1 MANEPLQVAHVSYD
15 YHDGQ
20 AKIVV
25 DRDPTQQANYFKILL
40 FSLVYD
46 NDNEYLDAESAALS
60 GTSGTLTIDH
70 AIDNIGWTVAV
81 IEYDTPD
88 TTTHQHGD
96 LVDVVITAV
105 AGVHVSYDPHSLIAS
120 WTAPAPESTPD
131 GAQLTVTLVDSDG
144 NQAEQQVAVTT
155 TAVAFPSPK
164 PLSGSAHL
172 QVQVTAEKTAG
183 PAVTV
188 PVATPPPPPLPPPP
202 VIHEAPSLT
211 GTSYDGE
218 TVEVTWDSAVPLG
231 TASCLVEI
239 LTAGAVIATGH
250 GTAGRGR
257 FPADLSPAVSYT
269 ARLRW
274 VSGTVTGP
282 AGPEKPVIAAVSKIL
297 TVKAKISDRHGLLAF
312 EADVTIAA
320 PSAPLPA
327 DATYVAYLMQGERVI
342 GYSTATSSRSITIYA
357 VCGDLSGLTV
367 RAQASSG
374 GCSGPL
380 GPPAPVLAAAPAI
393 THASVRPSPRGSTL
407 DVTWTRPPDAGGEVA
422 ATTIV
427 LNGNHPYVGFTGTHV
442 TLEDVQLRGPNQTVS
457 AYATTNDYN
466 GNQSPVSPEVA
477 LLTAAPAITEA
488 VFDGQ
493 AVRARWSWRDDTA
506 NAVLATGYRLEVFSG
521 TTRVGQALVSGL
533 SGLVTPN
540 APVDPVTPLRLAVSP
555 LAPGAEYIAD
565 PGPSLIGAAPVLTE
579 VTTDAFGS
587 GWINLAWQEPPA
599 PLAPPGSGLTI
610 TRYEAVFTAQGKE
623 EVLPLGLTSPRS
635 FEIPPALDSLS
646 SAQVAVRAVG
656 TADGATVTG
665 PSAAPVPVLREP
677 LETWATITDKHLQVN
692 WLPVIGD
699 PEGYEVTLTIDQAV
713 TTVRVNDT
721 TAEFPLDVPP
731 NFSYLTPAKYSV
743 TARRGITACGPRAHP
758 LVLQPPRVTDIHWDG
773 SVLTATWLY
782 AETDLYINAY
792 ELTVRDG
799 NVTVATARID
809 LLPDDIRPY
818 TVRIPLS
825 PWATGLPVTVAAFFD
840 KSRGVESA
848 PIRLPA
854 PGPAPTSVAIDSVT
868 GKATVTWDAVT
879 SNIVAPLAA
888 NPAPTISYLVQRY
901 RAGQPY
907 GLAVAAT
914 GTSLDLA
921 DNPEAYEDLEVA
933 VAVRITVEKMT
944 SAGNMTATGPY
955 GPRLRVLTEP
965 AAIRDVDFDGRAAAV
980 SWAPVPGATG
990 YTLTATDGVQRWNS
1004 KAASDQTA
1012 QWFTV
1017 PLGDPSLD
1025 YRVSVQPVRGASSG
1039 VPSTVPL
1046 VGDGLYVLPGPARI
1060 VRARKA
1066 PVTPQAVV
1074 AYLPDLS
1081 ATGQQL
1087 TGLPIKPQPGDTQP
1101 SFVIAAAP
1109 ATAAPMKYTLTI
1121 DNGALAFGGARAQ
1134 LAADYRALLR
1144 NAETSGASP
1153 RGIFALQQA
1162 IARLMPQTFDET
1174 LYYSYGLSSLGGS
1187 VDLRP
1192 GMVLRVAFSS
1202 FDLAAV
1208 SGAPTW
1214 SSGYTGGPVLDYDIG
1229 DYIGHIGG
1237 DEGWLVGFDAFVDWA
1252 VTQGVLTVPAPQLPP
1267 APGGGIAQS
1276 GGADA
1281 ADLSY
1286 PLFAQ
1291 PFYRLLIPHQLQGAD
1306 TPANSATNQQ
1316 FTIAAAAKWGEIDQ
1330 ATAAP
1335 GGGVHVAYFRGRA
1348 VLRACIRVTVDGA
1361 EHVVPVGT
1369 TVGNLLDRVA
1379 RRPPSA
1385 SLALRGVRLYR
1396 APGPALCTP
1405 VGETFHPDQGYD
1417 AAAMTPVRLDWPAA
1431 TAWPVGPRDALSLP
1445 LLHGDRIVFG
1455 AGT

>member
-1 MANEPLQVAHVSYD
+1 MADTGPQPEP
-15 YHDGQ
+15 
-20 AKIVV
+20 IE
-25 DRDPTQQANYFKILL
+25 PP
-40 FSLVYD
+40 
-46 NDNEYLDAESAALS
+46 AA
-60 GTSGTLTIDH
+60 
-70 AIDNIGWTVAV
+70 
-81 IEYDTPD
+81 P
-88 TTTHQHGD
+88 Q
-96 LVDVVITAV
+96 
-105 AGVHVSYDPHSLIAS
+105 
-120 WTAPAPESTPD
+120 
-131 GAQLTVTLVDSDG
+131 
-144 NQAEQQVAVTT
+144 
-155 TAVAFPSPK
+155 PK
-164 PLSGSAHL
+164 S
-172 QVQVTAEKTAG
+172 
-183 PAVTV
+183 
-188 PVATPPPPPLPPPP
+188 
-202 VIHEAPSLT
+202 
-211 GTSYDGE
+211 TSYDGG
-218 TVEVTWDSAVPLG
+218 TVEVTWDSADPAG
-231 TASCLVEI
+231 TTGCLIEV
-239 LTAGAVIATGH
+239 LTAGVVIAAGH
-250 GTAGRGR
+250 GTAGRGCVQ
-257 FPADLSPAVSYT
+257 AGLSPAVSYT

-274 VSGTVTGP
+274 LSGTETGP
-282 AGPEKPVIAAVSKIL
+282 PGPEKPVIAAVATVTSVRAEAENVPGIL
-297 TVKAKISDRHGLLAF
+297 VEVIAMTVAF
-312 EADVTIAA
+312 VPPASLPSGAA
-320 PSAPLPA
+320 
-327 DATYVAYLMQGERVI
+327 YVAHLMQGEQVLASSAASSTQNTAVI
-342 GYSTATSSRSITIYA
+342 RYG
-357 VCGDLSGLTV
+357 CGDVSGLTV
-367 RAQASSG
+367 RMQASSG
-374 GCSGPL
+374 GCSGPF
-380 GPPAPVLAAAPAI
+380 GPPAPVLGVAPLI
-393 THASVRPSPRGSTL
+393 THAALHGTTL
-407 DVTWTRPPDAGGEVA
+407 DVSWRLPPDPAGAIGL
-422 ATTIV
+422 TTIAI
-427 LNGNHPYVGFTGTHV
+427 GNAEAGKPPVYGHYYPGLTGTHA
-442 TLEDVQLRGPNQTVS
+442 TLKRAESFDPARNWAVS
-457 AYATTNDYN
+457 AYVTTADYN
-466 GNQSPVSPEVA
+466 GYSSPLAPGVA
-477 LLTAAPAITEA
+477 LLTAAPAITKA

-493 AVRARWSWRDDTA
+493 AVSAWWSWHDDRA
-506 NAVLATGYRLEVFSG
+506 NAALATGYRLELFSG
-521 TTRVGQALVSGL
+521 TAPAGQAVVSGL

-623 EVLPLGLTSPRS
+623 EVVPLGMTSPRN
-635 FEIPPALDSLS
+635 FEIPAALDSLS
-646 SAQVAVRAVG
+646 PAQVAVRAVG

-665 PSAAPVPVLREP
+665 PSTAPVPVLREP
-677 LETWATITDKHLQVN
+677 LVTWATVTDKHLQVN

-699 PEGYEVTLTIDQAV
+699 PDGYEVTLTIDKTV

-721 TAEFPLDVPP
+721 TAELPLDVPP
-731 NFSYLTPAKYSV
+731 NFNHSRTATYSV
-743 TARRGITACGPRAHP
+743 TARRGMTACGPRVHP

-818 TVRIPLS
+818 TVRIPLP

-854 PGPAPTSVAIDSVT
+854 PGPAPTSVAIDPVT

-879 SNIVAPLAA
+879 WDAVTSNIVAPTAA

-901 RAGQPY
+901 RAGQPH
-907 GLAVAAT
+907 GPAVAAT

-1046 VGDGLYVLPGPARI
+1046 VGDGLYVLPEPTRI
-1060 VRARKA
+1060 LRARKA

-1121 DNGALAFGGARAQ
+1121 DNGALAFGGGRAQ

-1144 NAETSGASP
+1144 NAEASGAAP

-1208 SGAPTW
+1208 SGAPPW

-1252 VTQGVLTVPAPQLPP
+1252 VTQGVLTVPAPQPP
-1267 APGGGIAQS
+1267 AAPGGGIAQS

-1385 SLALRGVRLYR
+1385 SLALRGVRLHR

-1405 VGETFHPDQGYD
+1405 VGKTFDPDQGYD
-1417 AAAMTPVRLDWPAA
+1417 AAAMTRVLLDWPAA
-1431 TAWPVGPRDALSLP
+1431 TAWPVSPRDALSLP

-1455 AGT
+1455 TGT